1 MFDSISKFWEEAMEI
16 PEARWIIW
24 LTLLVILILVGT
36 YVAMYFRGQAM
47 GIVKEKADYLSDF
60 RKLKDEGKL
69 DEEEFG
75 RLKQAIPKPS
85 LLDDEDQVKDSN

>member
-1 MFDSISKFWEEAMEI
+1 MEI

-24 LTLLVILILVGT
+24 LTLLVILVLVGT

-60 RKLKDEGKL
+60 QKLKDEGKV

-75 RLKQAIPKPS
+75 RLKQAIPKPP

>member
-1 MFDSISKFWEEAMEI
+1 MEI

-24 LTLLVILILVGT
+24 LTLLVILVMVGT

-47 GIVKEKADYLSDF
+47 GIVKEKSDYLSDF

>member
-1 MFDSISKFWEEAMEI
+1 MEI

-47 GIVKEKADYLSDF
+47 GIVKEKSDYLSDF